1 MYSEAVT
8 VTAPIGWRRTVLM
21 ENPMDAKSN
30 CYRREEPGLAVKP
43 GINRVEKMSDA
54 KLLGTS
60 HRNTSGRYL
69 YQMQRLMPF
78 LFRIDV

>member
-1 MYSEAVT
+1 
-8 VTAPIGWRRTVLM
+8 M

-54 KLLGTS
+54 KLWERVIEFWPLDSTTRFDTLFS
-60 HRNTSGRYL
+60 AF
-69 YQMQRLMPF
+69 RLVS
-78 LFRIDV
+78 R